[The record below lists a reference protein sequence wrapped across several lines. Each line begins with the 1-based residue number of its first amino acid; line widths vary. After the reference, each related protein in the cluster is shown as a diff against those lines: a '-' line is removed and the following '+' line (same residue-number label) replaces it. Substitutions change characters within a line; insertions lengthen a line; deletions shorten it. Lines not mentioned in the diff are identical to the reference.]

1 MNNTWPFCSFVFVMV
16 ALQITNLIFNI
27 VIKVELDDIH
37 DVVSPSAS
45 AACLEPAKVI
55 AAIGVAAIGK
65 YIAGQ

>member
-37 DVVSPSAS
+37 DVVVS
-45 AACLEPAKVI
+45 CFTFR
-55 AAIGVAAIGK
+55 
-65 YIAGQ
+65 